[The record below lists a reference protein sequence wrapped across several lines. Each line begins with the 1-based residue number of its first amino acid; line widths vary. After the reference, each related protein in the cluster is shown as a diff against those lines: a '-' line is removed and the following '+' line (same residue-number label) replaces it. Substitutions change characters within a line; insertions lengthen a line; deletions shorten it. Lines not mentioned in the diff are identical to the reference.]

1 MTVNQGL
8 SSLVNSS
15 PNFSNQALENA
26 VNVLKTISGGFIT
39 KTFEVDSAI
48 DDNTVLT
55 TTQKNDVKETIN
67 NRPYLNFG
75 RYLNDVIKHGS
86 NILNGSLVS
95 VSYTHLTLPTNREV

>member
-86 NILNGSLVS
+86 NILNGSLA
-95 VSYTHLTLPTNREV
+95 VSYTHLTLPTKA

>member
-26 VNVLKTISGGFIT
+26 INVLKNISGGFIT
-39 KTFEVDSAI
+39 KTFEVDTAI

-55 TTQKNDVKETIN
+55 TTQKNDVKATIN
-67 NRPYLNFG
+67 TRPYLNFG
-75 RYLNDVIKHGS
+75 RYLNDVIGYHRRFR
-86 NILNGSLVS
+86 NI
-95 VSYTHLTLPTNREV
+95 

>member
-48 DDNTVLT
+48 DDNTCL
-55 TTQKNDVKETIN
+55 
-67 NRPYLNFG
+67 L
-75 RYLNDVIKHGS
+75 
-86 NILNGSLVS
+86 
-95 VSYTHLTLPTNREV
+95 YTSPSPRDS